1 MPYDQIRARVPTYA
15 LEQIE
20 VVRGPVS
27 ALYGQAAPGGIV
39 NLSLIHICF
48 NVRECAQ
55 CGHRVY
61 PARLWCPACGHDRAV
76 EAPVEEAELLAWIQ
90 VPGKAAG
97 GGSIIA
103 TVNAL
108 PHGPL
113 LVVRLPDVP
122 QAVGRCV

>member
-1 MPYDQIRARVPTYA
+1 M
-15 LEQIE
+15 
-20 VVRGPVS
+20 S
-27 ALYGQAAPGGIV
+27 
-39 NLSLIHICF
+39 F

-76 EAPVEEAELLAWIQ
+76 EAPVEEAELLAWTQ

-97 GGSIIA
+97 GGGIIA

-108 PHGPL
+108 PRGPL

-122 QAVGRCV
+122 QAVGQRLRLLARMELGTEQGTEQGVALPWAQALPGSGGAGGEA